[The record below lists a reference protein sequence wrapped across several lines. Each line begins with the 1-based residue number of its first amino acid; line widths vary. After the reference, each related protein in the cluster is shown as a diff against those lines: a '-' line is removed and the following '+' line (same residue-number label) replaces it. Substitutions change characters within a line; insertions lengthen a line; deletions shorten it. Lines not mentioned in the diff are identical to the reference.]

1 MPAQATA
8 TERRE
13 ATRAK
18 IIEAAMALIV
28 ECGYDAVSTGDVL
41 ERAGVSRG
49 ALYHHF
55 ESKTELFAAVVDA
68 LERDFIVR
76 LGEAVA
82 DQPDPLAAL
91 RSSAD
96 WYLDEAMR
104 SKELQRVGLLEGRRA
119 LGWELWRETIVPH
132 GFTVLVQTLEA
143 AIEAG
148 QINAADPT
156 ALAHLLLAMLLEA
169 TTIILTAPDPTLE
182 RQKTGQAVAA
192 LIDGLATRA

>member
-1 MPAQATA
+1 
-8 TERRE
+8 
-13 ATRAK
+13 
-18 IIEAAMALIV
+18 MALIV